1 MTIKSFRVF
10 FAILMMPALL
20 IMANLE
26 TAKANNIPESDEPIK
41 LAIYEWTG
49 QHIAS
54 YIAGHILEDMG
65 YNVEYVTAGTFPSAY
80 GLADGNLTAT
90 MEIWDNNMGEVWPKM
105 LDEGKIE
112 NIGALG
118 LDAREGWL
126 YPVHVK
132 EACPGLPAW
141 DALQKCSD
149 LFANAETFPKGRFVE
164 YPADWGARATE
175 LINSEGLEFETI
187 PAGSEGALVAE
198 LKAAVTKKQPLL
210 MMFWAPHW
218 SLAEVETEWVDIP
231 EDLLDK
237 YSLQIPTVIKA
248 AWPGLKD
255 QWPTAYKF
263 VKIYQL
269 NNQIQQV
276 LMNQIDN
283 QGQDPLVATKAWVDE
298 NKGYWQ
304 PMVDQAMSN

>member
-20 IMANLE
+20 ITANLE

-41 LAIYEWTG
+41 LAVYEWTG
-49 QHIAS
+49 QHIAT

-65 YNVEYVTAGTFPSAY
+65 YNIEYVTAGTFPSAY

-132 EACPGLPAW
+132 EACPGLPSW

-149 LFANAETFPKGRFVE
+149 IFANAETFPKGRFVE

-231 EDLLDK
+231 NNLLDK
-237 YSLQIPTVIKA
+237 YSLQIPTVIKG
-248 AWPGLKD
+248 AWPGTKD
-255 QWPTAYKF
+255 KWPTAYKF
-263 VKIYQL
+263 MKIYQL

-298 NKGYWQ
+298 NKDYWQ
-304 PMVDQAMSN
+304 PMVDQAISN

>member
-20 IMANLE
+20 ITANLE
-26 TAKANNIPESDEPIK
+26 TAKANTIPESDEPIK
-41 LAIYEWTG
+41 LAVYEWTG
-49 QHIAS
+49 QHIAT

-132 EACPGLPAW
+132 RL
-141 DALQKCSD
+141 
-149 LFANAETFPKGRFVE
+149 
-164 YPADWGARATE
+164 
-175 LINSEGLEFETI
+175 
-187 PAGSEGALVAE
+187 ALVF
-198 LKAAVTKKQPLL
+198 QHG
-210 MMFWAPHW
+210 MH
-218 SLAEVETEWVDIP
+218 
-231 EDLLDK
+231 
-237 YSLQIPTVIKA
+237 
-248 AWPGLKD
+248 
-255 QWPTAYKF
+255 YK
-263 VKIYQL
+263 
-269 NNQIQQV
+269 
-276 LMNQIDN
+276 MC
-283 QGQDPLVATKAWVDE
+283 
-298 NKGYWQ
+298 
-304 PMVDQAMSN
+304 